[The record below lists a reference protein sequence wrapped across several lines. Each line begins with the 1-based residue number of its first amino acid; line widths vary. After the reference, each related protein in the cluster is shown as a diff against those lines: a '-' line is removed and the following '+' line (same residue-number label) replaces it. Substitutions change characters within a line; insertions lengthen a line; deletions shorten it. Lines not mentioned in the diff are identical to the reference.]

1 MIKPPNLPS
10 LDMIHSGGCSSITI
24 TLLLMLLSINM
35 LGQTKAELKVSQKL
49 FEGRWVNK
57 KEKRHLIISY
67 DGRKYVDIN
76 DWQGKWNQENN
87 SIDAYKAWI
96 EKGKLVMPESK
107 TDLRCPYCEIIKK
120 NNALLYRCMDM
131 NTTDKKFRDS
141 TLFVREKE

>member
-1 MIKPPNLPS
+1 MCFRIA
-10 LDMIHSGGCSSITI
+10 G
-24 TLLLMLLSINM
+24 TLAIVLLSTN
-35 LGQTKAELKVSQKL
+35 LFGQTKAEMKTSQKL

-96 EKGKLVMPESK
+96 EKAKLVMPESK